1 MAGDTLKEVFRLP
14 RLTILTQGLSDEAR
28 LEYEQGLIRLFFT
41 FIVFTYLLISDLV
54 APLGSSHSTATMLAA
69 GYEIFSFLV
78 LLSFIFMKQGS
89 RLRKITTMLGDHS
102 MTCLA
107 MYGAGEI
114 GAPLF
119 TVLLWITVGYGARF
133 GTNYL
138 YLGMLLST
146 SGLLILINATPF
158 WLSHPVVGYGLIVT
172 NIVIPVFVSKILG
185 QLVEAKATAEGA
197 NQAKGRFLANMSHEM
212 RTPLTGIIGISQLLM
227 SESLSQGA
235 DKKIKT
241 IDSSARHLLT
251 LIDDVLDFSK
261 IDAGE
266 IKIEHQAFDLHALV
280 TTVSSSLE
288 PIAREKH
295 INLMTHISPEVP
307 FNLLGDPHRI
317 QQVLNNLIGN
327 AIKFTHQ
334 GYVDIRVNRLHYTQT
349 TTNLRFEVIDTGI
362 GIPE

>member
-119 TVLLWITVGYGARF
+119 TEI
-133 GTNYL
+133 
-138 YLGMLLST
+138 
-146 SGLLILINATPF
+146 
-158 WLSHPVVGYGLIVT
+158 
-172 NIVIPVFVSKILG
+172 
-185 QLVEAKATAEGA
+185 
-197 NQAKGRFLANMSHEM
+197 GRAH
-212 RTPLTGIIGISQLLM
+212 
-227 SESLSQGA
+227 
-235 DKKIKT
+235 
-241 IDSSARHLLT
+241 
-251 LIDDVLDFSK
+251 V
-261 IDAGE
+261 
-266 IKIEHQAFDLHALV
+266 
-280 TTVSSSLE
+280 
-288 PIAREKH
+288 
-295 INLMTHISPEVP
+295 
-307 FNLLGDPHRI
+307 
-317 QQVLNNLIGN
+317 
-327 AIKFTHQ
+327 
-334 GYVDIRVNRLHYTQT
+334 
-349 TTNLRFEVIDTGI
+349 
-362 GIPE
+362 